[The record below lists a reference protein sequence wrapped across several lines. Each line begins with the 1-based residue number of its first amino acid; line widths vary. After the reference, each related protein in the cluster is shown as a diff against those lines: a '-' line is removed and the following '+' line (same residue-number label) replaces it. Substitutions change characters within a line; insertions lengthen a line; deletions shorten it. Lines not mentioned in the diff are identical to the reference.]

1 MSTKSSPRKAP
12 RKRKPTSGLD
22 PAIVKALAHP
32 MRMRVLSRLNEVVAS
47 PKELADEF
55 GVSLPML
62 SYHFRVL
69 ADIGAIELVSE
80 TQVRGAIEHH
90 YRATT
95 RAFFSDDDWKRLP
108 VNSRQGISKTVID
121 QALEDMTRAF
131 AAGTFDSRPDRH
143 LSFSPLVFDETGWN
157 ELREILEETL
167 ERALEIQSE
176 SVGRLQEG
184 QTGGPEVLTRL
195 TMMLYEGAGSRDDG

>member
-1 MSTKSSPRKAP
+1 MATRSAERKATRT
-12 RKRKPTSGLD
+12 RKEAPGLD

-55 GVSLPML
+55 EVSLPML

-95 RAFFSDDDWKRLP
+95 RAFFSDEDWKRLP
-108 VNSRQGISKTVID
+108 VTSRQGISKTVID
-121 QALEDMTRAF
+121 QALADMTRAF
-131 AAGTFDSRPDRH
+131 AAGSFDARDDRH
-143 LSFSPLVFDETGWN
+143 LSFSPLIVDEEGWN
-157 ELREILEETL
+157 ELRDLFADAL
-167 ERALEIQSE
+167 GRAMQIQSE

-184 QTGGPEVLTRL
+184 QSGGAEVLTRL
-195 TMMLYEGAGSRDDG
+195 TIMLYEGAGASST

>member
-1 MSTKSSPRKAP
+1 MAIRPAERKAP
-12 RKRKPTSGLD
+12 RKRKEAPGLD

-32 MRMRVLSRLNEVVAS
+32 MRMRVLSRLNEIVAS

-55 GVSLPML
+55 DVSLPML

-108 VNSRQGISKTVID
+108 VTSRQGISKTVID
-121 QALEDMTRAF
+121 QALADMTRAF
-131 AAGTFDSRPDRH
+131 AAGTFDSRSDRH
-143 LSFSPLVFDETGWN
+143 LSFSPLVVDEAGWN
-157 ELREILEETL
+157 ELRDLFADAL
-167 ERALEIQSE
+167 ERAMQIQSE
-176 SVGRLQEG
+176 SVGSLQDGES
-184 QTGGPEVLTRL
+184 GGAEVLARL
-195 TMMLYEGAGSRDDG
+195 TVMLYEGAGAGNT

>member
-1 MSTKSSPRKAP
+1 MSAKSAARKAP
-12 RKRKPTSGLD
+12 KRKEASGLD

-69 ADIGAIELVSE
+69 AEIEAIELVSE

-95 RAFFSDDDWKRLP
+95 RAFFSDDDWLQLP

-143 LSFSPLVFDETGWN
+143 LSFTPLVFDATGWD
-157 ELREILEETL
+157 ELRDLLAETL
-167 ERALEIQSE
+167 DRALEIQAE
-176 SVGRLQEG
+176 SSGRLQNSDEG
-184 QTGGPEVLTRL
+184 GAEILARL
-195 TMMLYEGAGSRDDG
+195 TVMLYEGAGGRD